1 MVEKGRR
8 AREIAEREVTL
19 DFWQGKTPCWEM
31 CHCPEVIKSECPAP
45 KYPSFPCWEIEG
57 TYCKLTTDGTSG
69 RDISICQVCRVHKQ
83 WGQNEPIELKLFSR
97 GVDSFRR
104 SLEQSAEI
112 RAEHEPEGQV
122 FPNTLRRRQEMYL
135 SKLDEI
141 IDKHNSDGKALT
153 EILRDVQ
160 DEYDWLPVE
169 ALDHISKRLGLPST
183 KVYRA
188 AIFSKGLSVLPRD
201 HHRVDKN
208 ICIVDLLKYY
218 LDFLQH
224 DLCGKCLPC
233 REGMKRMYQIVSN
246 ITNGESKDGDIELLD
261 EVAGWV
267 AELSACN
274 LGTIAA
280 NIVLTTLSDFQDLFE
295 AHLKGKGC
303 PAGVCTQR

>member
-45 KYPSFPCWEIEG
+45 KYVPFPCWEIEG

-69 RDISICQVCRVHKQ
+69 RDISICQMCRVYKR
-83 WGQNEPIELKLFSR
+83 WGQNKPIELKLFGR

-104 SLEQSAEI
+104 SLEQNAEMQ
-112 RAEHEPEGQV
+112 AEHEPKGQV
-122 FPNTLRRRQEMYL
+122 FLNTLRRG
-135 SKLDEI
+135 KLDEI
-141 IDKHNSDGKALT
+141 IDKHNGDGKALT
-153 EILRDVQ
+153 KILRDVQ

-169 ALDHISKRLGLPST
+169 ALEHVSQRLGFPPT

-201 HHRVDKN
+201 RHRVDEN
-208 ICIVDLLKYY
+208 ICIVDLLKFY

-233 REGMKRMYQIVSN
+233 REGMKRMYEIVSD
-246 ITNGESKDGDIELLD
+246 ITQGEGKERDIELLE

-267 AELSACN
+267 AKLSACN
-274 LGTIAA
+274 QGTIAA
-280 NIVLTTLSDFQDLFE
+280 NIVLTMLSDFQDLLE
-295 AHLKGKGC
+295 AHINRKGC
-303 PAGVCTQR
+303 PVVMPVS